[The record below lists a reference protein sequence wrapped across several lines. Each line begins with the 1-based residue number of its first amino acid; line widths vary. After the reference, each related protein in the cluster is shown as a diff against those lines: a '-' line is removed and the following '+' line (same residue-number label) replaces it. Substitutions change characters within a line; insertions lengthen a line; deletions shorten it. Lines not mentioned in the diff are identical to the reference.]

1 MEIKD
6 HLIKEIDTLD
16 KKQLNELEEYVSFLK
31 FRSRFKSSIDFNK
44 KQIAQL
50 YKEFGEE
57 DRLLAE
63 EGMSDYREM
72 LSREDR

>member
-16 KKQLNELEEYVSFLK
+16 EKQLNELEEYVSFLK
-31 FRSRFKSSIDFNK
+31 FRSRFKPSIDFNK

-63 EGMSDYREM
+63 EGMSDYRNM